1 MKQDAKTITM
11 NILNGLSVGIIVALV
26 PGAILNAIV
35 KLLLPSFPQ
44 LAVVTY
50 MTGAAMTLLPA
61 LSAVCVGML
70 AKFTPIQTSSLALA
84 AIVGAGNYHL
94 TKTGLTVAGTGD
106 VINLAIT
113 LAIGYL
119 LIVLLGDALK
129 AYTILLIPSLV
140 LVIAGGIGMLTLGP
154 VSSIT
159 KYIGVVVHDVTALQP
174 IVMGVLMG
182 IIFAVLIV
190 SPISTVGIAT
200 AISLTGIGAGSANL
214 GIVGAGF
221 ALATYGWKANSFGT
235 SLAHFLPVRQK
246 CRWLTFFL
254 GQSSFCRL
262 AINAGILGGIGA
274 ALNIQ
279 GTPASAGFGF
289 SGLVGPLAA
298 LDAMGSVT
306 VGNVL
311 ELTLLFFILPIAL
324 AYASHVLFTKTLHY
338 QDPEDYA
345 LNYN

>member
-159 KYIGVVVHDVTALQP
+159 KYIGIVVHDVTALQP

-235 SLAHFLPVRQK
+235 SLAHFLGSPKMQMANILSRPK
-246 CRWLTFFL
+246 LFL
-254 GQSSFCRL
+254 PM

>member
-221 ALATYGWKANSFGT
+221 ALATFGT
-235 SLAHFLPVRQK
+235 SLAHFLGSPKMQMANILSRPK
-246 CRWLTFFL
+246 LFL
-254 GQSSFCRL
+254 PM

>member
-235 SLAHFLPVRQK
+235 SLAHFLGSQK
-246 CRWLTFFL
+246 MQMANILSRPKLFL
-254 GQSSFCRL
+254 L
-262 AINAGILGGIGA
+262 A
-274 ALNIQ
+274 
-279 GTPASAGFGF
+279 F
-289 SGLVGPLAA
+289 
-298 LDAMGSVT
+298 
-306 VGNVL
+306 
-311 ELTLLFFILPIAL
+311 
-324 AYASHVLFTKTLHY
+324 
-338 QDPEDYA
+338 
-345 LNYN
+345 

>member
-1 MKQDAKTITM
+1 MKQDVKTVTM

-26 PGAILNAIV
+26 PGAILNALV

-50 MTGAAMTLLPA
+50 MTTAAMTLLPA

-84 AIVGAGNYHL
+84 AIIGAGNYHL
-94 TKTGLTVAGTGD
+94 TKTGLSVAGTGD

-119 LIVLLGDALK
+119 VILLLGNALK

-140 LVIAGGIGMLTLGP
+140 LLIAGGVGMLTLKP
-154 VSSIT
+154 VSGIT
-159 KYIGVVVHDVTALQP
+159 KYIGVVVHDITELQP
-174 IVMGVLMG
+174 IAMGVLMG
-182 IIFAVLIV
+182 IIFAILIV
-190 SPISTVGIAT
+190 TPISTVGIAT
-200 AISLTGIGAGSANL
+200 AITLNGIGAGSANL
-214 GIVGAGF
+214 GIVGASF
-221 ALATYGWKANSFGT
+221 ALAAYGWKANPLGT
-235 SLAHFLPVRQK
+235 SLAHFLGSPKMQMANILSK
-246 CRWLTFFL
+246 PKLFL
-254 GQSSFCRL
+254 PMAL
-262 AINAGILGGIGA
+262 NAGILGGIGA
-274 ALNIQ
+274 ALQIQ

-298 LDAMGSVT
+298 LDAMKAVT

-311 ELTLLFFILPIAL
+311 ELTIIFFILPIVL
-324 AYASHVLFTKTLHY
+324 AYLSNLLFTKTLHY
-338 QDPEDYA
+338 QVSEDYA
-345 LNYN
+345 LYYD

>member
-140 LVIAGGIGMLTLGP
+140 LVIAGWIGMLTLGP

-190 SPISTVGIAT
+190 SPIS
-200 AISLTGIGAGSANL
+200 IGAGSANL

-235 SLAHFLPVRQK
+235 SLAHFLGSPKMQMANILSRPK
-246 CRWLTFFL
+246 LFL
-254 GQSSFCRL
+254 PM

-338 QDPEDYA
+338 QDPKDYA